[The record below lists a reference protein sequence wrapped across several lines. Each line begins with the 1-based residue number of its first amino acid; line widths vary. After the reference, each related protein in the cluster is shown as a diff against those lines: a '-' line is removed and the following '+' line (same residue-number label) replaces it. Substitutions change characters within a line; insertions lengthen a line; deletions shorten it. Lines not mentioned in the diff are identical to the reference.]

1 MRDGKE
7 NLLRAGEIWRE
18 GLGRFPDSSLL
29 RVKLGS
35 FHVVRA
41 WSLWSDDAAA
51 DYRRG
56 AELIQQGL
64 AAPDVSPK
72 ARQIGHWMLAVVRSF
87 EGDFKRAEAEAQ
99 AAIALAPYD
108 ANMLAGLASIPT
120 MSGDPDRALDWLA
133 KAAARDP
140 GNRER
145 LNYGS
150 GWAYLVQGDYE
161 KAIAALK
168 EGPNWVD
175 MPILMAIAYVRLD
188 RLDDARVAVKKAL
201 EIDPAFTQAKWR
213 EGYFY
218 SDPSILERQLADLGK
233 AGLPEK

>member
-1 MRDGKE
+1 
-7 NLLRAGEIWRE
+7 
-18 GLGRFPDSSLL
+18 
-29 RVKLGS
+29 
-35 FHVVRA
+35 
-41 WSLWSDDAAA
+41 
-51 DYRRG
+51 
-56 AELIQQGL
+56 
-64 AAPDVSPK
+64 
-72 ARQIGHWMLAVVRSF
+72 MLAVIRSF

-213 EGYFY
+213 DGYFY